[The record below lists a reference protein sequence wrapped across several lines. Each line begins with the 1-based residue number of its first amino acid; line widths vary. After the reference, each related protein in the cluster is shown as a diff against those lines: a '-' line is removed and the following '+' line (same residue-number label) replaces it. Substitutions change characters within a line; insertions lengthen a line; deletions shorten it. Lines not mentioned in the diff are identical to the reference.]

1 MLITFSIILDDII
14 FPDGTTR
21 MGVLGGGGPQTAF
34 GMRLW
39 SDGVGIA
46 AGVGDDFPPAAQA
59 WFEQSDIDTRGVRRV
74 TGMPTP
80 RAWQVLEQDG
90 RRTQVWRVPGPVIAN
105 HMRKRLENL
114 PDAYRAARGFHM
126 GLHPLE
132 PDLNFIQGLGALG
145 GLVSLEPFK
154 PAEHH
159 PEPEALEHLLAAAD
173 IFAPNTE
180 EAISLVGAGEPLE
193 LVQRLMRAGANLVAL
208 RMGPDGAL
216 VTHSATR
223 EVVHIPAVPV
233 TVVDPVGAGNA
244 FCGGFLAGWI
254 ESMDLRLAGL
264 YGSVAASFLVE
275 QIGVPVCSQPVR
287 EEARRRLG
295 KIGG

>member
-1 MLITFSIILDDII
+1 L
-14 FPDGTTR
+14 
-21 MGVLGGGGPQTAF
+21 
-34 GMRLW
+34 
-39 SDGVGIA
+39 
-46 AGVGDDFPPAAQA
+46 
-59 WFEQSDIDTRGVRRV
+59 
-74 TGMPTP
+74 
-80 RAWQVLEQDG
+80 
-90 RRTQVWRVPGPVIAN
+90 
-105 HMRKRLENL
+105 
-114 PDAYRAARGFHM
+114 ARW
-126 GLHPLE
+126 
-132 PDLNFIQGLGALG
+132 A

-154 PAEHH
+154 PAEHQ

-193 LVQRLMRAGANLVAL
+193 LVQRLMHAGANLVAL

-216 VTHSATR
+216 VAHRATR

-233 TVVDPVGAGNA
+233 AVVDPVGAGNA

-254 ESMDLRLAGL
+254 ETMDITRAGL

-275 QIGVPVCSQPVR
+275 QIGVPVCSQLVR